1 MFYPV
6 LPAYYPHRDDYGL
19 KDIFALHL
27 CVFIVQIFQDICP
40 VPLLE
45 KQKFLVDGYSLL
57 KGIQRGVSGKEAR
70 NSIMD
75 KVSLG
80 RKGCGDKEDQSQ
92 EFRSTTENSY
102 SSLVLSWLDQN
113 YEQKEGSCLPR
124 CMLYEHYLEFC
135 RSSGCVSIGAAIFGK
150 LIHTKFRSLTTRRL
164 GTRGQSKYHYY
175 GLALKENSTSIPRSN
190 LKLTSY
196 EGYLYCEKLR
206 GYEGYLYCEK
216 LRGYE
221 RDLYRAKLRSYER
234 DLFSA
239 FSDSQQCEQTKKQ
252 QKHASISILE
262 GFPTI
267 VKTKAGDGMAQKN
280 FSKIESFLVM
290 YKAHCQ
296 RVLEAVVAAN
306 FDDVKSFILHFWSG
320 MPSHVTAVLK
330 MNEIEDLI
338 SACDTVFYKNLIDII
353 LPTSVQDLPDSY
365 RSEIT
370 NFTKSFL
377 PWLDICMMNVP
388 SNLVAAK
395 MNVFIAV
402 ARTYI
407 KIIQRELSFLSFAQ
421 PVLTILSN
429 RDLTN
434 EISKDIEKIDVL
446 EVLGISPLDQRMQSC
461 TKIPLLVNLQSFL
474 TEVVH
479 LLTRQASLGV
489 FLGLLDKLAH
499 DTLIKSAKVADG
511 RSKMTNSSFIL
522 QLSLV
527 LSKLMQDLTLRSA
540 KTFGSIH
547 ILCSMFMEYLF
558 LAIESMTIKD
568 EERSIWEKIKK
579 FSSDCSE
586 EASSAKAMKRK
597 PNGQLGADPVSKKQC
612 QAGDQQNH
620 SLQHQEIVKTP
631 VTLSFPTPKR
641 PLNNASNGSSMPV
654 LCNQKS
660 GNENPYLTARQARD
674 AAALLQEM
682 PSLQDMVASY
692 GWVDFQGIG
701 EDFQSDN
708 EHRVNGIQ
716 NFCSFTERGMEP
728 VLQKIY

>member
-1 MFYPV
+1 
-6 LPAYYPHRDDYGL
+6 
-19 KDIFALHL
+19 
-27 CVFIVQIFQDICP
+27 
-40 VPLLE
+40 
-45 KQKFLVDGYSLL
+45 
-57 KGIQRGVSGKEAR
+57 
-70 NSIMD
+70 MD

-190 LKLTSY
+190 LKLT
-196 EGYLYCEKLR
+196 R
-206 GYEGYLYCEK
+206 
-216 LRGYE
+216 
-221 RDLYRAKLRSYER
+221 
-234 DLFSA
+234 FSA

-395 MNVFIAV
+395 MNV